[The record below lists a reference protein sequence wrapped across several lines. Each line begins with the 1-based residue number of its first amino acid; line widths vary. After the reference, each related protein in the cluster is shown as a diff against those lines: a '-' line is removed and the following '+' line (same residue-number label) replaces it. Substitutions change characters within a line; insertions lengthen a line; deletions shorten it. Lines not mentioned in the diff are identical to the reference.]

1 MSDVTYFPL
10 NLTIVQGDDVPMT
23 FLFSQD
29 GVPLD
34 ISSWL
39 FYYTA
44 KAAYADVDASA
55 KIAISPGASM
65 VLSASVPAGTV
76 DTLTFVLPKAS
87 TVLMAAGNY
96 YQDLQVIRAGLV
108 TTLGRGLLIV
118 ESQVTIRNSP

>member
-1 MSDVTYFPL
+1 MSDATYFPL

-44 KAAYADVDASA
+44 KAAYDDVDASA
-55 KIAISPGASM
+55 KITVNPTAM
-65 VLSASVPAGTV
+65 TLSASIPAGTV
-76 DTLTFVLPKAS
+76 DKLTFVLPKAS
-87 TVLMAAGNY
+87 TVLMAAGYY
-96 YQDLQVIRAGLV
+96 YQDLQVIRTGLV
-108 TTLGRGLLIV
+108 TTLGRGLLVV
-118 ESQVTIRNSP
+118 EAQVTIRNAP

>member
-1 MSDVTYFPL
+1 MSDATYFPL

-55 KIAISPGASM
+55 KITVNPTAM
-65 VLSASVPAGTV
+65 TLSASSPAGTV
-76 DTLTFVLPKAS
+76 D
-87 TVLMAAGNY
+87 
-96 YQDLQVIRAGLV
+96 
-108 TTLGRGLLIV
+108 
-118 ESQVTIRNSP
+118 

>member
-1 MSDVTYFPL
+1 MSDATYFPL

-44 KAAYADVDASA
+44 KAALADLDVAA
-55 KIAISPGASM
+55 KIIVNPTSM
-65 VLSASVPAGTV
+65 TLSASIPAGTV
-76 DTLTFVLPKAS
+76 DKLTFLLPKAS
-87 TVLMAAGNY
+87 TAAMAAGTHY
-96 YQDLQVIRAGLV
+96 HDLQVIRSGVV
-108 TTLGRGLLIV
+108 TTLGRGSLVV
-118 ESQVTIRNSP
+118 EAQVTIRTAP